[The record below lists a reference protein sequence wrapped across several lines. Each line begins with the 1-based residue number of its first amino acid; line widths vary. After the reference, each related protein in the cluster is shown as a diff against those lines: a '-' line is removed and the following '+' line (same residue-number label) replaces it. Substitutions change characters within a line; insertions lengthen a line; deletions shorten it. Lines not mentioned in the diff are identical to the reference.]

1 MPKFYGKIGFAES
14 VETAPGVWEE
24 TIVER
29 NYYGEVVR
37 NTRKL
42 VTSDHLNDDIS
53 ITNEISIISDPY
65 ANKNFHSMRY
75 VKFMGTAWKV
85 NSIEVQY
92 PRLILSLGGE
102 FYAEQTS

>member
-1 MPKFYGKIGFAES
+1 MNNDKQKLRSDIPES
-14 VETAPGVWEE
+14 DRWNIEAMYPDEA
-24 TIVER
+24 
-29 NYYGEVVR
+29 
-37 NTRKL
+37 
-42 VTSDHLNDDIS
+42 HLNDDIS

-102 FYAEQTS
+102 FYAQQT